1 LRKNVVRIAIGL
13 VVVLVFIG
21 HAAKYFRL
29 PLLDQLEAIMYDT
42 RVTLTMPRTVDE
54 RIVIV
59 DIDERSLR
67 TREEGGEGRWPWPR
81 NRIAL
86 MMDNLFDKYGVAI
99 VGFDVVFAEPDESS
113 GLKVLRELGA
123 TQLKDDPNFQA
134 ALKDATPGLE
144 YDQLFASRIRNRP
157 VVLGYYFSTKE
168 ASGGQTNVTGVLPPP
183 VFDPG
188 SFAART
194 IPFFEAA
201 GFGANLPELMKA
213 AATAGHFNPLPDPDG
228 ISRRVPMLVE
238 YKGAY
243 YEPLSLSMVR
253 VLMAL
258 SEASKKPGASVE
270 LPKVIAEKP
279 ETAFW
284 SRNYHG
290 LEWLQ
295 VGPIRIPVDESVAA
309 LVPYRGYQG
318 SFKYVSAA
326 DVIAGKVDPAEL
338 KGKIILVGTTAP
350 GLFDLRSTPVA
361 SVYPGVEIHANLISG
376 MLDHTIKQ
384 RPPYVLGAEVLLLL
398 LTGLA
403 MAVLLPLLPPAK
415 QFITTMVVILVAVT
429 SNLAIFHYGDLVL
442 PLASGLVMILVLFTF
457 SMAYGF
463 FVEARG
469 KRQITG
475 LFGQY
480 VPPEL
485 VDEMAKNPGH
495 FSMEGESREMT
506 VLFSDVRGFT
516 TISEGLDPKE
526 LASLMNDFLTPLT
539 EVIYRHRGTIDK
551 YMGDAIMAFWGAPLA
566 DPDHARHGI
575 LTALE
580 MHRKLAELQPYFK
593 SRNWPEIRI
602 GVGLNSGRMSV
613 GNMGSSIRLA
623 YTVMGDAVNLASR
636 LEGITKE
643 YGAAIIVGEGTKHLT
658 QHDFVFRELD
668 RVRVKGKL
676 EPVAIYE
683 PLGAAGE
690 VPKAVL
696 DELKL
701 FNQAI
706 KLYRSQE
713 WDMAEL
719 QLINLLKRSP
729 DSKLYKLYV
738 ERIAVYRANP
748 PGKDWD
754 GAFTFEHK

>member
-1 LRKNVVRIAIGL
+1 MKKNVVRIAVGL

-21 HAAKYFRL
+21 HAGKYFRL
-29 PLLDQLEAIMYDT
+29 PLLDRLEAIMYDT
-42 RVTLTMPRTVDE
+42 RVTLTMPRTIDS

-59 DIDERSLR
+59 DIDERSLK
-67 TREEGGEGRWPWPR
+67 TREDGGEGRWPWPR
-81 NRIAL
+81 NRLAL
-86 MMDNLFDKYGVAI
+86 MMDNLFDKYDVAI

-113 GLKVLRELGA
+113 GLGVLRSLGA
-123 TQLKDDPNFQA
+123 GPLKDDATFQSV
-134 ALKDATPGLE
+134 LSEIGPELE
-144 YDQLFASRIRNRP
+144 YDQLFASRIRNRA

-183 VFDPG
+183 VLPAG
-188 SFAART
+188 NFAGRN

-201 GFGANLPELMKA
+201 GYGANLPELMKA
-213 AATAGHFNPLPDPDG
+213 AATAGHFNPLPDEDG

-238 YKGAY
+238 HKGAY
-243 YEPLSLSMVR
+243 YEPLSLAMVR
-253 VLMAL
+253 VLLAL
-258 SEASKKPGASVE
+258 SNASKTPGAAVA
-270 LPKVIAEKP
+270 LPKVVPGYPGDAI
-279 ETAFW
+279 W
-284 SRNYHG
+284 SRAYQG

-295 VGPIRIPVDESVAA
+295 ADQVKVPVDEGAAA

-326 DVIAGKVDPAEL
+326 DVISGKADPADL
-338 KGKIILVGTTAP
+338 KGKIVLVGTTAP

-376 MLDHTIKQ
+376 MLDQTIKQ

-403 MAVLLPLLPPAK
+403 MAVLLPMLPPVK
-415 QFITTMVVILVAVT
+415 QFGTTMVVILVAVS
-429 SNLAIFHYGDLVL
+429 SNLAIFHYGNLVL

-485 VDEMAKNPGH
+485 VDEMAKNPAH

-516 TISEGLDPKE
+516 TISEGLEPKE
-526 LASLMNDFLTPLT
+526 LSNLMNDFLTPLT

-566 DPDHARHGI
+566 DADHARHGI
-575 LTALE
+575 QTALE

-602 GVGLNSGRMSV
+602 GVGVNSGRMSV

-636 LEGITKE
+636 LESITKE

-658 QHDFVFRELD
+658 QHDFTFREID

-676 EPVAIYE
+676 EPVAIFE
-683 PLGAAGE
+683 PLGVPGE

-719 QLINLLKRSP
+719 QLINLLKRTP

-738 ERIAVYRANP
+738 ERIAVYRVNP